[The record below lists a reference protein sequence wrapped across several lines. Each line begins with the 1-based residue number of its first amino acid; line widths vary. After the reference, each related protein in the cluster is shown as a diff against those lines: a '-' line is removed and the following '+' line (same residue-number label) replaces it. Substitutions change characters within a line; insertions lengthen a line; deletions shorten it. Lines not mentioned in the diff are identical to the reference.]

1 LTCERESNI
10 PGAHV
15 TPIQPEASSRMHDA
29 GEALG
34 RGDPLR
40 ALNLI
45 GTVDGALALT
55 LRGIAYAQI
64 GDLDLAKTS
73 LDRALAST
81 TTERIRATARAA
93 LAEIALNTGDPMMAA
108 NAAKASAIELER
120 LGDFRN
126 ASMQRLTLAR
136 AEVLLGRLGEARRV
150 IEDVLAGHHLEPD
163 LMALASLAQAEVAI
177 RSTLAFAARDALR
190 RARRALQ
197 SAPNPLLERALV
209 LLEKELSRPIARLA
223 ERGLVH
229 AIDLFAMEEA
239 SRGKI
244 LLIDTCRRLVVAG
257 RVTIHLAR
265 RPILFS
271 LLSALGRA
279 WPASAPRDD
288 LAAHAFE
295 ARRINA
301 SHRSRLRVEMGR
313 LRKMME
319 GLGAEPVA
327 TATGYLLESSH
338 SIAMLLPPTDAD
350 DDRVALLL
358 GDGALWSAQGLAEHA
373 GISKRTAQRALGA
386 LVEKNIVVRTGKGR
400 DLRYFRPGTPL
411 ASRMLLLGLVPKP

>member
-1 LTCERESNI
+1 
-10 PGAHV
+10 
-15 TPIQPEASSRMHDA
+15 MHDA

-45 GTVDGALALT
+45 GTVDGALALM

-64 GDLDLAKTS
+64 GDFDLAKTS
-73 LDRALAST
+73 LQRAVDST
-81 TTERIRATARAA
+81 STERIHATARAA
-93 LAEIALNTGDPMMAA
+93 LAEIALNAGDPMMAA
-108 NAAKASAIELER
+108 SAAKASAIDLER
-120 LGDFRN
+120 LGDLRN

-136 AEVLLGRLGEARRV
+136 AEVLLGRLGDARRV
-150 IEDVLAGHHLEPD
+150 IEDVLAHDHLEPD
-163 LMALASLAQAEVAI
+163 LLALASLAEAEVAI
-177 RSTLAFAARDALR
+177 RSTLAFTARDALW
-190 RARRALQ
+190 RARRALE

-209 LLEKELSRPIARLA
+209 HLDKELSRPIARLA
-223 ERGLVH
+223 RRGVVSS
-229 AIDLFAMEEA
+229 IDLFAMEEA
-239 SRGKI
+239 SRGEI

-271 LLSALGRA
+271 LLAQLGRA
-279 WPASAPRDD
+279 WPESAPRDE

-295 ARRINA
+295 AKRINA

-327 TATGYLLESSH
+327 TATGYALEASREV
-338 SIAMLLPPTDAD
+338 AMLLPPSDAD
-350 DDRVALLL
+350 DDRVTLLL
-358 GDGALWSAQGLAEHA
+358 GDGALWSSQGLAEHA
-373 GISKRTAQRALGA
+373 GISKRTAQRALSA
-386 LVEKNIVVRTGKGR
+386 LVEKSVVMRTGKGH
-400 DLRYFRPGTPL
+400 DLRYFRPGTPI
-411 ASRMLLLGLVPKP
+411 ATRMLLLGLVPKS

>member
-1 LTCERESNI
+1 MR
-10 PGAHV
+10 
-15 TPIQPEASSRMHDA
+15 DA

-40 ALNLI
+40 ALNLV
-45 GTVDGALALT
+45 GTIDDALAST
-55 LRGIAYAQI
+55 LRGIAYAQM

-73 LDRALAST
+73 LDRAIAEPST
-81 TTERIRATARAA
+81 DRIRATARAA
-93 LAEIALNTGDPMMAA
+93 LAEIALSTGDPMMAA

-120 LGDFRN
+120 LGDLRN

-150 IEDVLAGHHLEPD
+150 IADVLARDRLAPD
-163 LMALASLAQAEVAI
+163 LMALASLAEAEVAI

-190 RARRALQ
+190 RARRALE
-197 SAPNPLLERALV
+197 SAPNPLLARSLV
-209 LLEKELSRPIARLA
+209 LLEGELSRPIARLVQ
-223 ERGLVH
+223 RGVVH

-239 SRGKI
+239 SRGDI

-271 LLSALGRA
+271 LLAALGRA

-313 LRKMME
+313 LRKMMD
-319 GLGAEPVA
+319 GLGAAPVA
-327 TATGYLLESSH
+327 TETGYAIEASREVA
-338 SIAMLLPPTDAD
+338 ILLPPSDAD

-386 LVEKNIVVRTGKGR
+386 LLEKNTVMRSGKGR
-400 DLRYFRPGTPL
+400 DLRYFRPGTPI
-411 ASRMLLLGLVPKP
+411 ASRMLLLGLVPKS